1 MAELVTTCEKCGR
14 RMTYVGGEPDKD
26 GNMHVPFPV
35 YCAKCE
41 LINSLLVERYT
52 HYERES

>member
-1 MAELVTTCEKCGR
+1 
-14 RMTYVGGEPDKD
+14 MTYVGGKPDKD

>member
-1 MAELVTTCEKCGR
+1 MADLTQTCAKCGR
-14 RMTYVGGEPDKD
+14 RLPEPAIW
-26 GNMHVPFPV
+26 PA

-52 HYERES
+52 VYERKKDE